1 MNNMISLT
9 FKTRIDRTQNL
20 DSLKEEAAIMHRI
33 ADQLSPMSPE
43 FIEYTER
50 IQYVYERMHIIVR
63 HPTKKLA

>member
-1 MNNMISLT
+1 
-9 FKTRIDRTQNL
+9 
-20 DSLKEEAAIMHRI
+20 MHRI
-33 ADQLSPMSPE
+33 ADQLSPMSAE

>member
-1 MNNMISLT
+1 MISLT
-9 FKTRIDRTQNL
+9 FKARIDRTQNL

-43 FIEYTER
+43 FIEYTEPER

>member
-9 FKTRIDRTQNL
+9 FKSRIDRTQNL

-33 ADQLSPMSPE
+33 ADQLSPMSSE

-50 IQYVYERMHIIVR
+50 IQYVYERMHIIVL

>member
-1 MNNMISLT
+1 MNNMISLP
-9 FKTRIDRTQNL
+9 FKARIDRTQNL

-33 ADQLSPMSPE
+33 ADQLSPMSLE

-50 IQYVYERMHIIVR
+50 IQYVYERMHTIVR

>member
-1 MNNMISLT
+1 MTSLT

-20 DSLKEEAAIMHRI
+20 DALKKEAAVMHRI

-43 FIEYTER
+43 FMEYTER
-50 IQYVYERMHIIVR
+50 IQYMYERMHIIVR